1 MKEKPDWLPVIVS
14 IDGVWGLVLS
24 RLYTIFDRDF
34 KQLKPMFSAMQVWWD
49 RRVLGGERY
58 EEGFWHLISRH
69 EKETGERLLDPR
81 RAERLPWCCPTLIN
95 ARDNAVKVWD
105 YKEGSGRMRTYV
117 WLEDWDYV
125 VILEKRKHRIGKIAF
140 LITAFHVDGKS
151 RRINLERKY
160 LKKEA

>member
-1 MKEKPDWLPVIVS
+1 MKEKPDWLPAIVS
-14 IDGVWGLVLS
+14 IDGVWELVLS
-24 RLYTIFDRDF
+24 RLYPIFDRDF

-58 EEGFWHLISRH
+58 EEGFWHLISRY
-69 EKETGERLLDPR
+69 EKETGERLLDAR

-125 VILEKRKHRIGKIAF
+125 VILEKREHRIGKIAF

-151 RRINLERKY
+151 RRKNLERKY